1 MPVTVLN
8 HHFEHADQVTAN
20 RIMDTIEKNRDRV
33 RITANMLV
41 TLSGILISFCSAF
54 VLFLTKEKLLG
65 VLPILIFVLAA
76 GTFLSSAIL
85 GISSTYLRVAYA
97 VLDEPQFINDLLHRY
112 NAEMRLLRLAT
123 ATMIV
128 GLVSVVAGA
137 TSFAIAV
144 GG

>member
-1 MPVTVLN
+1 
-8 HHFEHADQVTAN
+8 
-20 RIMDTIEKNRDRV
+20 
-33 RITANMLV
+33 
-41 TLSGILISFCSAF
+41 
-54 VLFLTKEKLLG
+54 
-65 VLPILIFVLAA
+65 
-76 GTFLSSAIL
+76 
-85 GISSTYLRVAYA
+85 LRVAYA